1 MRSLFY
7 ILFAAITLLFNSCG
21 SSDSTKDVETKDLH
35 GIWTLY
41 KETKGDKTIDYS
53 GEPTAS
59 RYEFKENGYFVY
71 YDQITN
77 KKISESG
84 VGSIQDLLKGQYEVK
99 DNEVLLNHYK
109 GDSLVTK
116 IYAIESSSE
125 SELIL
130 VDNKTGKT
138 SYYKK

>member
-1 MRSLFY
+1 MRSLLLTSFIALIV
-7 ILFAAITLLFNSCG
+7 ILSSCG
-21 SSDSTKDVETKDLH
+21 SSDSGKKIQVKDLD

-77 KKISESG
+77 KRISESG
-84 VGSIQDLLKGQYEVK
+84 VGSIQDHLKGQFELK
-99 DNEVLLNHYK
+99 ENEILLNHYK
-109 GDSLVTK
+109 GDSLITK
-116 IYAIESSSE
+116 VFEIESSS
-125 SELIL
+125 SDELVL

-138 SYYKK
+138 SYFKK